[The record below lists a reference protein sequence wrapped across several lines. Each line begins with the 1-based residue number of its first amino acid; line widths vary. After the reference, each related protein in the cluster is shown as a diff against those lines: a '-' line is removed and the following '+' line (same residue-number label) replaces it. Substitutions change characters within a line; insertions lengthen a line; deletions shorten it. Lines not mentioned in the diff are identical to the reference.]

1 MALKKYVVDGGMG
14 ESFRVQ
20 GTVVGDTEYEPGEAG
35 REALMTEA
43 KSADGDYGSP
53 GELRKVNEPR
63 VRRECRLY
71 MAVR

>member
-1 MALKKYVVDGGMG
+1 
-14 ESFRVQ
+14 VQ
-20 GTVVGDTEYEPGEAG
+20 GTGDRGQGTVSGDIWYEPGEAG